1 MSIRR
6 IVERLQPPRFVS
18 QLSGQLLGQLLGQL
32 VSVSQR
38 IVAEGAEGAIVAA
51 ALAAFVILWLVY
63 NTVAFAPIDVHYDS
77 SEATVWAQQFAFG
90 YKHPPMTAWVQGLWF
105 TVFPRRDWAAYLL
118 AVTNVAVGLA
128 ITWRLLRDHLDKY
141 RALLG
146 LAALIIVPLY
156 TFKAALFNANTVLI
170 PFWAATLL
178 FYLRARRGLGV
189 LDAGLAGA
197 FASLTVLGK
206 YWGLFLIVGMAAAAV
221 SGPGTRRFWRS
232 PAPYVMAAAAAIVIA
247 PHVVWLVTERGGAA
261 YKFMQGSVVSNDSF
275 GTALGTS
282 AHYLLGAVAWVTGP
296 LIFLATLRPGRAALA
311 DIAWPEGD
319 DRRQVLLLFA
329 VPLVLPALLNLAS
342 PYRLTPDWTYPNWA
356 LLPIVLFAT
365 RYINVDARDV
375 ACGGLFALAMSL
387 LAVIVSP
394 VVAYVELTSNRNASR
409 AHFRQVAEMAER
421 FAGNPAELLWGSPD
435 IVAGLPFYM
444 PQARPLSADPSSAK
458 GRTAIVAHGVTV
470 VCTSDAVW
478 CRKKSA
484 ALVEAGARTTT
495 ATFRRGFLGLSGKP
509 MTFQFTVVRRGAWPF
524 DAAGYWSYK
533 TKLSPGTAPAY
544 ASR

>member
-6 IVERLQPPRFVS
+6 IAERLQPPRFIAR
-18 QLSGQLLGQLLGQL
+18 L
-32 VSVSQR
+32 VDVGQR
-38 IVAEGAEGAIVAA
+38 IVAENSEGAVVAA
-51 ALAAFVILWLVY
+51 ALGAFVVLWVLY
-63 NTVAFAPIDVHYDS
+63 HTVAFAPVDVHYDS
-77 SEATVWAQQFAFG
+77 SEATVWAQHFAFG
-90 YKHPPMTAWVQGLWF
+90 YKHPPMTAWLQGLWF
-105 TVFPRRDWAAYLL
+105 AVFPRRDWAAYLL
-118 AVTNVAVGLA
+118 AVTTVAVGLA
-128 ITWRLLRDHLDKY
+128 ITWRLLRDHLDEY

-156 TFKAALFNANTVLI
+156 TFKAAIFNANTVLI

-206 YWGLFLIVGMAAAAV
+206 YWGLFLVAGMAVAAV

-247 PHVVWLVTERGGAA
+247 PHVVWFVTARGGTA
-261 YKFMQGSVVSNDSF
+261 YKFVHHSVANNDSF
-275 GTALGTS
+275 GTALRTS
-282 AHYLLGAVAWVTGP
+282 AHYLLGAAAWVTGP
-296 LIFLATLRPGRAALA
+296 LIFLATMRPSRAALA

-365 RYINVDARDV
+365 RYITVGSREAAR
-375 ACGGLFALAMSL
+375 GGLFALALSL

-394 VVAYVELTSNRNASR
+394 VVAYFELMSSRNPDR
-409 AHFRQVAEMAER
+409 AHFRQVAALGEK
-421 FAGNPAELLWGSPD
+421 FAGYPVQLLWGSPA

-444 PQARPLSADPSSAK
+444 RQARPLLANPSSAK
-458 GRTAIVAHGVTV
+458 GGTAIVSNGLMI
-470 VCTSDAVW
+470 VCASDAQG
-478 CRKKSA
+478 CQKKA
-484 ALVEAGARTTT
+484 AAFVAIGARTTT
-495 ATFRRGFLGLSGKP
+495 ATFRRSFLGLSGRP
-509 MTFQFTVVRRGAWPF
+509 MTFQITVVPRGGWQFGATGHPL
-524 DAAGYWSYK
+524 YK
-533 TKLSPGTAPAY
+533 AKLSTGTDPAY
-544 ASR
+544 TGR